1 MTLVRIIRLQCVV
14 GLLLIVGGCAYQ
26 PRPEAFDP
34 PGFWLG
40 LVHGAI
46 ILFSFIGSL
55 FTDVRIYAFPNSGVM
70 YDLGFLMGAVAAIG
84 GSGAGARGAA

>member
-1 MTLVRIIRLQCVV
+1 
-14 GLLLIVGGCAYQ
+14 
-26 PRPEAFDP
+26 
-34 PGFWLG
+34 LG